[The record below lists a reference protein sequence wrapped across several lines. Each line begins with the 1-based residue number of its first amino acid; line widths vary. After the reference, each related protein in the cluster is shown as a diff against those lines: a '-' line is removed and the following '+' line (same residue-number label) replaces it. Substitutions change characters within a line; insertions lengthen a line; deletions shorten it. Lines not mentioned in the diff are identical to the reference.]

1 MTTVDPIAEYVVAL
15 RRALHGP
22 RRTLRCMVAEAQA
35 GLSDAAAAYRD
46 GGVAPERAA
55 VLAVRDF
62 GPVDVV
68 APEFQDELTAR
79 QSRWAAVL
87 LAVVFPAMLFG
98 WDLLWKSGAVRR
110 EPSATP
116 DVVRVLAVLQDVL
129 TAGVGIAALALLAGT
144 FRRTASPRRLASAV
158 GLTGA
163 VGAALCGGISLGM
176 NVAGGHTTLDL
187 LTTNPAAV
195 AAYSGS
201 VAVLALIVWLS
212 VRTMH
217 VARAAGQ
224 EL

>member
-1 MTTVDPIAEYVVAL
+1 VTTVDPIAEYVVAL
-15 RRALHGP
+15 RHALHGP
-22 RRTLRCMVAEAQA
+22 RRTLRCMVAEAHT
-35 GLSDAAAAYRD
+35 GLADAAAAYRD

-68 APEFQDELTAR
+68 APEVQDELTAR
-79 QSRWAAVL
+79 QGRRAAVL

-98 WDLLWKSGAVRR
+98 WDLLWRTDLVRR

-116 DVVRVLAVLQDVL
+116 EVVRVLALLQDVL
-129 TAGVGIAALALLAGT
+129 TAGIAVAALALLAGT
-144 FRRTASPRRLASAV
+144 FRRTVSPRRLTSAV

-163 VGAALCGGISLGM
+163 VGAAMCGGISLGM
-176 NVAGGHTTLDL
+176 NVAGGRTTLDL
-187 LTTNPAAV
+187 LTTNPAAM

-201 VAVLALIVWLS
+201 VAVLTLIVWLS

-217 VARAAGQ
+217 VARASG
-224 EL
+224 